1 MWYLAGDLGG
11 TNTRLLA
18 VERDGTKSLRRYEAV
33 YDSQEADNFTDIL
46 QRFITENALPSIDGV
61 CFAVA
66 GPVQGDSAKITNLP
80 WSIHVAELKEIFQTD
95 SVLLINDFSG
105 VAHGI
110 AQIEERDLLTLQAAE
125 PQVNGPRLVLGAG
138 TGLGMAIIA
147 RSTDS
152 EHIIETEAGH
162 IGFAP
167 TDAEQFE
174 LLKFWQERIARV
186 TNETFL
192 SGKGIARIFDFYTSQ
207 TQTPASAQ
215 MLASMKHEEP
225 AAVINLYA
233 TKYKEPLALKT
244 MQCFANIYAAVAGDM
259 ALACKATGGVYLTGG
274 IAPNTLT
281 FLQTDQFIHRF
292 NNKPPMQA
300 LMATIPV
307 HVVLNTSV
315 GLLGAMSRAM
325 KL

>member
-1 MWYLAGDLGG
+1 MWYLAGDVGG

-18 VERDGTKSLRRYEAV
+18 VEQAGTKTLQRCEAE
-33 YDSQEADNFTDIL
+33 YDSQASENFTTIL
-46 QRFITENALPSIDGV
+46 QQFIADYALPSIDCA

-66 GPVQGDSAKITNLP
+66 GPVQGESAKITNLP
-80 WSIHVAELKEIFQTD
+80 WHIHVAELKELFKTD

-110 AQIEERDLLTLQAAE
+110 SQLKDRDLLTLQAAA
-125 PQVNGPRLVLGAG
+125 PQAQGPRLVLGAG
-138 TGLGMAIIA
+138 TGLGMAIIE
-147 RSTDS
+147 RSTDV

-167 TDAEQFE
+167 ADTEQFE
-174 LLKFWQERIARV
+174 LAKFWQERINRV

-192 SGKGIARIFDFYTSQ
+192 SGKGIARIFDFYASQ
-207 TQTPASAQ
+207 PQEDISAQ
-215 MLASMKHEEP
+215 MLASMKHEDP
-225 AAVINLYA
+225 ATVINLYA
-233 TKYKEPLALKT
+233 TKYREPLALKT
-244 MQCFANIYAAVAGDM
+244 MQCFADIYASVAGDM

-274 IAPNTLT
+274 IAPNALP
-281 FLQTDQFIHRF
+281 FLQSDRFVQRF
-292 NNKPPMQA
+292 NDKPPMQA
-300 LMATIPV
+300 LMATLPV
-307 HVVLNTSV
+307 QVVLNTSV